1 MSASV
6 LRGLVVVAVVVA
18 FTAACGDD
26 DGTDAGDLPVDTG
39 EVGDDIPTDPA
50 CLPDEPDCDDQVVVP
65 DEGRD
70 PDSVGDSSGMT
81 VDEALSVGEAL
92 VTDASGVLA
101 VKGYGFV
108 DEDGARLCES
118 LAPGGERYEC
128 GGADLAT
135 EGLDL
140 DATGAEIVFHDGLT
154 YTDGEITVFGE
165 IVDGV
170 LVVDDRVIG

>member
-50 CLPDEPDCDDQVVVP
+50 CLP
-65 DEGRD
+65 
-70 PDSVGDSSGMT
+70 
-81 VDEALSVGEAL
+81 
-92 VTDASGVLA
+92 